1 MSYIFRSLILSFCMA
16 KCTFEILLTTSAQL
30 LFFLTLGFLFI
41 SGFVVFFL
49 VAISLSNF
57 LLFSWIIFLI
67 SFNCLYV
74 IVVT

>member
-41 SGFVVFFL
+41 SGFVVFFSGCYFFVKLL
-49 VAISLSNF
+49 VVFMDYFPNF
-57 LLFSWIIFLI
+57 I
-67 SFNCLYV
+67 
-74 IVVT
+74 